1 MSYGKLGRTSAER
14 RALLRSLVTALLDKE
29 RIVTTEAKAREIKR
43 LADKM
48 ITLSKEGTLHA
59 RRQTLAFLL
68 DEDVVKKLFET
79 VSARYSHRTGGY
91 TRVVRI
97 GQRRG
102 DAAPM
107 AMVELV

>member
-1 MSYGKLGRTSAER
+1 M
-14 RALLRSLVTALLDKE
+14 
-29 RIVTTEAKAREIKR
+29 TTEAKAHEVKR

-68 DEDVVKKLFET
+68 DEDVVKKLFDT
-79 VSARYSHRTGGY
+79 VSARYAHRAGGY

-107 AMVELV
+107 VMVELV